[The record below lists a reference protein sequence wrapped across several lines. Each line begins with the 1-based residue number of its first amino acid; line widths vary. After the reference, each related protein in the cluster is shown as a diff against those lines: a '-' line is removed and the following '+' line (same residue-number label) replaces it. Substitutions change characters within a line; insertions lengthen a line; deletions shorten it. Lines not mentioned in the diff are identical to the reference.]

1 MKRKFQFTF
10 FTAVIA
16 VAGVLG
22 LAAQPAQ
29 AQFNQAQVLGK
40 AMQFWQYA
48 SANPQFM
55 QAPVGAAG
63 PCRDP
68 WVSSAFRIVFQREA
82 NATGDNGECNYRN
95 FGGGSWSSYQDL
107 MWKVAWYR
115 AYKELGLVR
124 GGAAVDASLASPQ
137 GITPSLAAAI
147 SEVTGQAPDGEVNP
161 AQFGLGYDEVKSR
174 VEAVYLPC
182 ANDQISKAV
191 LAITGRPAKGTENQ
205 GECNA
210 GWYGGGKWAS
220 YQDLQAKV
228 KTALV
233 TTPFKT
239 GECRIGE
246 LTNAITQYKKAK
258 GMTATLP
265 AGSGE
270 LGECNSYLYGYAQ
283 WSSYGDLK
291 AKVAKTLDE
300 LRASNLQ
307 LQPDN
312 SIKAVR
318 MERGGEGAI
327 MALLAAANA
336 YMQWKVSQPAKQPK
350 QQNNQMMMPQPMP
363 QQPNMIQPGVQ
374 MPAQPMMQ
382 PQMMQDPQMMQPPMM
397 PQQPMMPG
405 M

>member
-1 MKRKFQFTF
+1 MKRKIQSTIFV
-10 FTAVIA
+10 AIIA

-22 LAAQPAQ
+22 VGAQPAQ
-29 AQFNQAQVLGK
+29 AQLGQAQVLAK

-55 QAPVGAAG
+55 QAPTGAAG

-68 WVSSAFRIVFQREA
+68 WVSSAFRIVFQRDA

-95 FGGGSWSSYQDL
+95 FGGGSWNSYQDL

-124 GGAAVDASLASPQ
+124 GGAAIDASLASPQ
-137 GITPSLAAAI
+137 GVTPSLIAAI
-147 SEVTGQAPDGEVNP
+147 TDVTGKAPEGEVDP
-161 AQFGLGYDEVKSR
+161 AQYGLGYDEIKSR

-182 ANDQISKAV
+182 SNEQISKAV
-191 LAITGRPAKGTENQ
+191 LTATGRPAKGVENQ
-205 GECNA
+205 GECNSA
-210 GWYGGGKWAS
+210 LYGGGKWAS
-220 YQDLQAKV
+220 YQDLQTKV

-233 TTPFKT
+233 TTPYKI
-239 GECRIGE
+239 GVCRNAE
-246 LTNAITQYKKAK
+246 LTRAITAYRESK
-258 GMTATLP
+258 GMTATIP

-291 AKVAKTLDE
+291 AKVAKTLDD
-300 LRASNLQ
+300 LRASNIQ

-318 MERGGEGAI
+318 MQRGGEGAI

-336 YMQWKVSQPAKQPK
+336 YMQWKVAQPPKQPK
-350 QQNNQMMMPQPMP
+350 QQNNQMMPQQMP
-363 QQPNMIQPGVQ
+363 QQPGLIQPGVQ
-374 MPAQPMMQ
+374 MPQQPMMQ
-382 PQMMQDPQMMQPPMM
+382 PQMMQEPQMMQTPM
-397 PQQPMMPG
+397 PQQPMMMPG